1 MTFAA
6 TLIFI
11 FAVAIFVITVAIFM
25 VFVATIAATFTIA
38 TTVAITVVP
47 TATTTAIFVK
57 AFLFE
62 GNGRSGVI
70 FTGTAS
76 AGSFA
81 TVFNNN
87 AAKSVAEY
95 FSNNAS
101 ADSRYLSKPF
111 SSRSL
116 SMVSTAALN
125 CPLNASFRLVDV
137 MVSSV
142 FR

>member
-1 MTFAA
+1 M
-6 TLIFI
+6 LK
-11 FAVAIFVITVAIFM
+11 
-25 VFVATIAATFTIA
+25 
-38 TTVAITVVP
+38 P
-47 TATTTAIFVK
+47 
-57 AFLFE
+57 FLFE

-125 CPLNASFRLVDV
+125 CPLNASFSVGGRNGVSNPFRLVLQTSQTYRLYQHDLSDQYGEHNFLDLV
-137 MVSSV
+137 EYRSY
-142 FR
+142 RHE

>member
-1 MTFAA
+1 MTKPRFYRYDVCRHVD
-6 TLIFI
+6 LYFCGRY
-11 FAVAIFVITVAIFM
+11 FCNYGRHLYG
-25 VFVATIAATFTIA
+25 FVATIAATFTIA

-62 GNGRSGVI
+62 GNGRSGI
-70 FTGTAS
+70 FYRNRICWI
-76 AGSFA
+76 FRYC
-81 TVFNNN
+81 FNNN

-125 CPLNASFRLVDV
+125 CP
-137 MVSSV
+137 
-142 FR
+142 